1 MKPRII
7 QPPVA
12 LNEGST
18 TQSIAMAFMNESAI
32 QMYAQYSSHFKSL
45 VKVENPYLAI
55 LANIVNISSATA
67 KAHCPQLSQ
76 MQDVLKS
83 KYKQFCSICF
93 VPNHVMGRHLRIC
106 KSMALSSRR
115 YTVLSL
121 DGRQFLCQFGCPV
134 KYNRVYDLYA
144 HFASQHEYE
153 ELKNWGINK
162 ELLLQE
168 VSDSTNSVKR
178 MTKDE
183 Y

>member
-1 MKPRII
+1 MAEVKQTMKPRII

-121 DGRQFLCQFGCPV
+121 DGR
-134 KYNRVYDLYA
+134 
-144 HFASQHEYE
+144 
-153 ELKNWGINK
+153 
-162 ELLLQE
+162 
-168 VSDSTNSVKR
+168 
-178 MTKDE
+178 
-183 Y
+183 